1 MMNTLNG
8 PFAVSIS
15 YTSSLDSH
23 YWGASKITRTMP
35 GFDLNELPETSPA
48 NVELLQW
55 AEKRVTNHRK
65 IGTRTTTILSSQSN
79 KAIV

>member
-55 AEKRVTNHRK
+55 ARK
-65 IGTRTTTILSSQSN
+65 ESN
-79 KAIV
+79 QPPQDWYEDDDDPFKSE